1 MKTAVAAGL
10 WLLASVSCSLGC
22 SSGGA
27 RPSVDAASGHD
38 LRPSEP
44 TPLLPGGPTACGC
57 AIDPGGTL
65 EVFWSCYCAQ
75 SFADCAAPL
84 AVPDDCGARIRRDY
98 PACGFTV
105 ITTLTAAGNQVPSVY
120 DASGKLVGRVAH
132 SDLGGYTCPSDP
144 SIGSDTERA
153 GQFPAS
159 SCASVTCD
167 PCYAG
172 PFPCGPLDAASGD

>member
-1 MKTAVAAGL
+1 MKAAVAAWLG
-10 WLLASVSCSLGC
+10 LLAVAGC

-27 RPSVDAASGHD
+27 RPTTDASPGRDVLA
-38 LRPSEP
+38 SEP

-57 AIDPGGTL
+57 AVDATGTL
-65 EVFWSCYCAQ
+65 ELFWSCYCAQ

-84 AVPDDCGARIRRDY
+84 SVPADCAGRIRRDY

-120 DASGKLVGRVAH
+120 DASGNLVGRVAH
-132 SDLGGYTCPSDP
+132 SDLSGYTCPSDL
-144 SIGSDTERA
+144 SLVSDTERA
-153 GQFPAS
+153 GNFPS
-159 SCASVTCD
+159 STCASVVCD

-172 PFPCGPLDAASGD
+172 PFPCTLPDAATGD